1 MPSDDDTITNGSRR
15 VQRARRRRSWQ
26 WRLLIGVVGTL
37 LVGGTAFA
45 VTGPL
50 RDDGDSAASR
60 SDAGHPATTAAAA
73 PVEQHCRTPLNPLDP
88 LRLWI
93 GGDSLAGSLGPSL
106 GELAGKSG
114 VVQPVFDSRVS
125 SGLLTPDFL
134 DWPKHGVEDMS
145 IYNPEVAV
153 FIVGANDAKNLSK
166 GAEQNPAWRAQYTA
180 LVEQMLATLEGNGRT
195 VYWIGAPVMADPAY
209 SEHVKGVNS
218 IFQEVAAKHP
228 DVVYVDA
235 YSVFSTPNGTF
246 SPMLAVPDG
255 KVARVRAAD
264 GVHFTPDGGDLLAKT
279 VFDKLNPQCKIT
291 EQAVPGVVKTTIEA
305 AGSSSVPGTR
315 RGGAS
320 TPTTT
325 KSAPATTAPPAT
337 QSTQPAPAPSTAPAT
352 TSAPPTSDG

>member
-37 LVGGTAFA
+37 LVGGAAFA

-60 SDAGHPATTAAAA
+60 SDATQPRTSAA
-73 PVEQHCRTPLNPLDP
+73 PVDQQCRTPLNPLDP

-218 IFQEVAAKHP
+218 IFQEVADKHP

-235 YSVFSTPNGTF
+235 YSVFSTPDGTF
-246 SPMLAVPDG
+246 SPMLTVPDG
-255 KVARVRAAD
+255 KVARVRAPD
-264 GVHFTPDGGDLLAKT
+264 GVHFTPDGGDLLAKS
-279 VFDKLNPQCKIT
+279 VFDRLNPQCKIT

-325 KSAPATTAPPAT
+325 RSAPATTAPPAT
-337 QSTQPAPAPSTAPAT
+337 QSTQPAPASSSAPAT